1 MKRRQ
6 LLTTAAFAIL
16 MAGPVFADAIT
27 DAKAV
32 VDKYASKVE
41 KWDGP
46 TTGPKAA
53 ADKSVVIVAA
63 DMKNGGILGVVN
75 GIEEAAKAMG
85 WKVNVLDSAGSV
97 EGRTASFGQAL
108 TLKPNGIIIAGFDA
122 VEQKPAMAEAKKAK
136 IPMVAWH
143 AAPGV
148 GPVDEVGVFA
158 NVTTDAMEVP
168 RRQPITLLSMQAAS
182 PASSFSRTP
191 PMLSRLPRPTR

>member
-46 TTGPKAA
+46 TTGPKGA

-85 WKVNVLDSAGSV
+85 WKVYA
-97 EGRTASFGQAL
+97 
-108 TLKPNGIIIAGFDA
+108 
-122 VEQKPAMAEAKKAK
+122 
-136 IPMVAWH
+136 
-143 AAPGV
+143 
-148 GPVDEVGVFA
+148 
-158 NVTTDAMEVP
+158 
-168 RRQPITLLSMQAAS
+168 
-182 PASSFSRTP
+182 
-191 PMLSRLPRPTR
+191 